1 MIGFLGE
8 VTLWLASLVAFATLL
23 NPHPW
28 MWRVQSV
35 LPSVCYGILLGA
47 FALSDVSLALVA
59 ESGAHGDHWL
69 FRLASSWANHQGS
82 LLLWW
87 AMIGA
92 AGMVFLRKTDTP
104 RLFQRQAHRCH
115 ALVGFLMGTYLLFTG
130 SPFAPTAGEM
140 PLGLNPLLHD
150 QGLLIHPPILFA
162 GYALTALVSVVACG
176 LLTQPFPVQPSLMRL
191 WRLTIA
197 LAWSVLGIGI
207 GLGAWWAYRELGW
220 GGWWFWDPVENASLL
235 PWLVLTALLHAAP
248 QGKAR
253 HTFYRC
259 ALVYSFLAWILC
271 WLGTFLVRSGLLIS
285 VHSFVSDTFKGFFL
299 LIMLM
304 IYTVFVAVMWRR
316 SPIGLVQDPPV
327 ALGSRPFLMGLQ
339 NYLVLGTAALVA
351 LGLFYPFFA
360 MVAFDRALSVGA
372 GFYNQTVLPLMA
384 LSVGVLVLLPGG
396 MRFWTITTLGIT
408 LILAVILAAILP
420 LSGWA
425 RLWALLPASLLVSV
439 LAEARRVKMART
451 LGHLAMPLF
460 AIAILGY
467 GYGQRDEV
475 LDLTPNTPVT
485 MQGETLILRR
495 VFTQDFPLYTA
506 LLAEVD
512 RIKDHQQSTLM
523 LSKRYYKAR
532 KTVTSEMTLTRTLW
546 QDQGYLLAAAS
557 EDGGHM
563 SVRVHIRPGMTL
575 LWTSFAMMGLGG
587 LAAAWRQRG

>member
-1 MIGFLGE
+1 MIGLLGE
-8 VTLWLASLVAFATLL
+8 VMLWLASLLAFATLL

-28 MWRVQSV
+28 MWRFQSV
-35 LPSVCYGILLGA
+35 LPSVCFVILLVA
-47 FALSDVSLALVA
+47 FASSDVSLALVA
-59 ESGAHGDHWL
+59 ESGAWGDTL
-69 FRLASSWANHQGS
+69 PFRLASTWANHQGS

-92 AGMVFLRKTDTP
+92 AGFLFLRKADFP
-104 RLFQRQAHRCH
+104 ILFQRQAHRCH
-115 ALVGFLMGTYLLFTG
+115 ALLGFLMGTYLLFTG
-130 SPFAPTAGEM
+130 SPFATSMGE
-140 PLGLNPLLHD
+140 PALGLNPLLHD

-176 LLTQPFPVQPSLMRL
+176 LLTQPFPLSPPLMRL

-248 QGKAR
+248 QAKTR
-253 HTFYRC
+253 QTFYRC
-259 ALVYSFLAWILC
+259 ALLYSFLAWTLC

-285 VHSFVSDTFKGFFL
+285 VHSFVSDTFRGFL
-299 LIMLM
+299 LLVMLM
-304 IYTVFVAVMWRR
+304 IHTVFLAVLWRR
-316 SPIGLVQDPPV
+316 ATFPPAQDPPI
-327 ALGSRPFLMGLQ
+327 ALGSRPFLMGMQ
-339 NYLVLGTAALVA
+339 NYLVLGTTALVG

-360 MVAFDRALSVGA
+360 LSVFNDALSVGA

-384 LSVGVLVLLPGG
+384 LSVGVLVFLPGG
-396 MRFWTITTLGIT
+396 VKFWTVKTMGIT
-408 LILAVILAAILP
+408 LILAVILAAVLP

-439 LAEARRVKMART
+439 LAEARRVKVART

-467 GYGQRDEV
+467 GYGQKDVV
-475 LDLTPNTPVT
+475 LDLKTNTPVVF
-485 MQGETLILRR
+485 QGETLILRR
-495 VFTQDFPLYTA
+495 VFTQDFPMYTA

-512 RIKDHQQSTLM
+512 RIHGNRQSTLT
-523 LSKRYYKAR
+523 LARRHYKTR
-532 KTVTSEMTLTRTLW
+532 KTVTSEMTLTQTPW
-546 QDQGYLLAAAS
+546 QDQGFLLAGLS
-557 EDGGHM
+557 DDGQQI

-587 LAAAWRQRG
+587 LAAAWRQR